1 MENRTN
7 NSRLIFNSAQ
17 NTISSFFEIYATLD
31 KSKEEQQQDLLRAII
46 LFSCSAIDAIIKQ
59 LINDTLEEMIKKDEG
74 AFNKFKNFVEKK
86 IKNGSVD
93 NNSKLLSEIFISDN
107 NPKEILI
114 NILKKELTA
123 NSLQSAD
130 ELFKVA
136 SFFNI
141 ETTNI
146 EKMRE
151 IFNER
156 NLIAHEMDI
165 NIGAGQLQK
174 KKRTKKQ
181 VEEYSKNIFALAE
194 QYINSIEKRINN

>member
-1 MENRTN
+1 
-7 NSRLIFNSAQ
+7 
-17 NTISSFFEIYATLD
+17 
-31 KSKEEQQQDLLRAII
+31 
-46 LFSCSAIDAIIKQ
+46 
-59 LINDTLEEMIKKDEG
+59 MIKKDEG
-74 AFNKFKNFVEKK
+74 AVNKFKNFVEKK

-123 NSLQSAD
+123 NSLQNAD

-156 NLIAHEMDI
+156 NLIAHEWI
-165 NIGAGQLQK
+165 
-174 KKRTKKQ
+174 
-181 VEEYSKNIFALAE
+181 
-194 QYINSIEKRINN
+194 